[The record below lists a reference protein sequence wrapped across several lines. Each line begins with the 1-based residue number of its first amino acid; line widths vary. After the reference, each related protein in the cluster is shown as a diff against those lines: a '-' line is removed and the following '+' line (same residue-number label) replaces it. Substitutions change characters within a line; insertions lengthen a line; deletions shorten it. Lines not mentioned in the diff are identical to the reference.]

1 MPLLNGTHSTLAYI
15 GLLLGKETVF
25 DAMRTPAIKQ
35 LIQTMLKEEIV
46 PSLSSDNEN
55 ADSGTQDFDLN
66 AYAQDIVK
74 RYENEHIR
82 HLLSQIAWDGS
93 QKIPFRILDT
103 VRDNLKAKRNI
114 DLLCSAVAAW
124 CLFVNNKARLN
135 ETITDP
141 LDSMLRA
148 TAKSVDFQAIELAKK
163 LLSLETMFAELSV
176 NTTFKEKVLEKV
188 NQLLSILSHENSNE
202 GQQGSAPTTL
212 TESSL
217 DSLKGTA

>member
-1 MPLLNGTHSTLAYI
+1 
-15 GLLLGKETVF
+15 
-25 DAMRTPAIKQ
+25 
-35 LIQTMLKEEIV
+35 
-46 PSLSSDNEN
+46 
-55 ADSGTQDFDLN
+55 
-66 AYAQDIVK
+66 
-74 RYENEHIR
+74 
-82 HLLSQIAWDGS
+82 
-93 QKIPFRILDT
+93 
-103 VRDNLKAKRNI
+103 
-114 DLLCSAVAAW
+114 
-124 CLFVNNKARLN
+124 
-135 ETITDP
+135 
-141 LDSMLRA
+141 MLRA